1 MVITGFDWR
10 AIQDKVEEIFGSDA
24 WNQINEMIPRRG
36 PAVDAYTDNNEIIIM
51 VETPGLSTSD
61 KINLKLRGYR
71 LIIQGTIPYPML
83 NEGDMYIR
91 KERFSGDFIREIE
104 LPHDIAPDGR
114 IKAFYK
120 NGVLEIHVPRISSDD
135 DKNIQVDF
143 NE

>member
-10 AIQDKVEEIFGSDA
+10 NIQDKVEEIFGSDA

-36 PAVDAYTDNNEIIIM
+36 PAVDGYTMNNEIIIT

-61 KINLKLRGYR
+61 RINIKLRGYR
-71 LIIQGTIPYPML
+71 LIVQGIIPYPVL
-83 NEGDMYIR
+83 NDGDMYIR

-104 LPHDIAPDGR
+104 LPHDIAPDGK

-120 NGVLEIHVPRISSDD
+120 NGILEIHVPRISSED
-135 DKNIQVDF
+135 DKDIQVDF
-143 NE
+143 DE